1 MKKLL
6 TIASSVVIGVLAA
19 TALAAGSAKTTL
31 VDFSTRGKQANLYTY
46 AVAISAHGRYVVMNS
61 DATNLVPNDTNKRM
75 DVFVRDRL
83 TGRTTRV
90 SVSSSG
96 AQAKATAHPFGGS
109 HAPDT
114 GAISPDGRYV
124 LFVSDAPNLV
134 AHDTNRADDIFVRDR
149 ITRRTTR
156 VSVSSRGRQA
166 NGVSGNPALSADGRY
181 VAFSSSASNLVRGD
195 TNRQPDVFVHDR
207 QTGKTVRV
215 SVSSAG
221 RQANFASEE
230 PALSAD
236 GRYVAFA
243 TAASNLA
250 PHDTNGLENIF
261 VRDRRTGKTTRV
273 SVTSGD
279 GQATGSPT
287 HTGSNGPSISGD
299 GRYVAF
305 HSDASNLVPGDTN
318 GVFDIFVRDRLVG
331 ETSRVSV
338 SNTGAQANADTFGGG
353 SISADGRYVVF
364 GSRASNLVADDT
376 NDTMDAFIHDRV
388 AHTTILA
395 SRSSSGRVGNDASGP
410 GGLSADNRY
419 LAFSSWASNLVAH
432 DHSPGPDAFVRDFG
446 GAVVLSSP
454 SSAPGPR

>member
-6 TIASSVVIGVLAA
+6 TIATSVVLGVLVAG
-19 TALAAGSAKTTL
+19 ALAAGSGTTTL
-31 VDFSTRGKQANLYTY
+31 VDLSTRGKQANLYTY
-46 AVAISAHGRYVVMNS
+46 AAGISAHGRYVVMNS
-61 DATNLVPNDTNKRM
+61 DATNLVPHDTNKRK

-83 TGRTTRV
+83 RGKTTRV

-96 AQAKATAHPFGGS
+96 AQAKAS
-109 HAPDT
+109 SQAPE

-124 LFVSDAPNLV
+124 VFVSDASNLV
-134 AHDTNRADDIFVRDR
+134 AHDTNRADDIFVHDR
-149 ITRRTTR
+149 VTGRTTR
-156 VSVSSRGRQA
+156 ASVSSRGRQA
-166 NGVSGNPALSADGRY
+166 SGGSESPALSADGRY
-181 VAFSSSASNLVRGD
+181 IAFFSSASDLVRGD
-195 TNRQPDVFVHDR
+195 TNRQSDVFVHDR
-207 QTGKTVRV
+207 RTGKTVRV

-243 TAASNLA
+243 TAASNLV
-250 PHDTNGLENIF
+250 PHDTNGLEDIF

-273 SVTSGD
+273 SVTSRER
-279 GQATGSPT
+279 QATGSPT
-287 HTGSNGPSISGD
+287 HTGSNAALISGD

-318 GVFDIFVRDRLVG
+318 RVFDIFVRDRLAG

-338 SNTGAQANADTFGGG
+338 SNTGAEANAETLGWG

-364 GSRASNLVADDT
+364 GSRASNLVSDDT
-376 NDTMDAFIHDRV
+376 NDTEDAFIRDRV
-388 AHTTILA
+388 AHRTILA
-395 SRSSSGRVGNDASGP
+395 SRSSSGEVGNDASGPP

-419 LAFSSWASNLVAH
+419 LAFGSWASNLVAN
-432 DHSPGPDAFVRDFG
+432 DVSPGPDVFVRDLRG
-446 GAVVLSSP
+446 TLGA
-454 SSAPGPR
+454 ARADG